1 MFTRYLLLAARVW
14 DDWDESKHPRES
26 NGQFGTG
33 GTAPKS
39 PLRRAAEAIEPKR
52 EAIKL
57 QRAEYACVMSA
68 INTLYHARFKGESV
82 GHIAIG
88 NYYYRFQ
95 INGFDNYTV
104 FYRKKLR

>member
-1 MFTRYLLLAARVW
+1 MLTRYLLLAARVW
-14 DDWDESKHPRES
+14 DDWNEAKHPRKA
-26 NGQFGTG
+26 NGQFGKG
-33 GTAPKS
+33 GVASKS
-39 PLRRAAEAIEPKR
+39 PLRRAAEVVKPKH

-57 QRAEYACVMSA
+57 QRAEYARVMSA
-68 INTLYHARFKGESV
+68 INTLYHARFKDESV

-95 INGFDNYTV
+95 INGFSNYTI